1 MLLTKNKDQRDKMLK
16 QMQDIED
23 RDGKIEQLQ
32 ATLEI
37 ATSAKN
43 FLKKS

>member
-1 MLLTKNKDQRDKMLK
+1 
-16 QMQDIED
+16 MQEVED
-23 RDGKIEQLQ
+23 RDGKIEQLEAQ
-32 ATLEI
+32 LEI